1 MCTPEPPPSPLRST
15 CPRFPPLRNPPT
27 QLAARRSLCLRM
39 QPLPLPPPLRY
50 RLQDDQGQGRRV
62 DGRAFLSRAE
72 PFCHSICLLGSRS
85 SAPMP
90 DHRSH
95 PSRWQPARGLTGTQP
110 AGEDRTSYRTRPPEA
125 ARSGRVPKPARAA
138 TAHAALLRS
147 AGVFCSSNPA
157 RGRSWRPPRFFTW
170 SSNSNSSNC
179 PVCNVRWFKKR
190 NTKQSGHTHRYVCC
204 VPTRIPYPLLNTYT
218 FMNEGPGE
226 GRSRSIQSLN
236 VNRSPRARPG
246 PAPGAGRARRGGAG
260 AAGDR
265 AFRLQ
270 LYTF

>member
-1 MCTPEPPPSPLRST
+1 MRPPPPLVLGARATRSLARSCGQPTCACGVGVCISVCTPEPPPSPLRST

-147 AGVFCSSNPA
+147 AGVFWLFEPA
-157 RGRSWRPPRFFTW
+157 RGAGALLGFLLGHQIQTPQ
-170 SSNSNSSNC
+170 NC
-179 PVCNVRWFKKR
+179 PVCNVRWFKKHGR
-190 NTKQSGHTHRYVCC
+190 NKADTPIDMC
-204 VPTRIPYPLLNTYT
+204 VVSRHVSRTLCLTLTR
-218 FMNEGPGE
+218 F
-226 GRSRSIQSLN
+226 
-236 VNRSPRARPG
+236 
-246 PAPGAGRARRGGAG
+246 
-260 AAGDR
+260 
-265 AFRLQ
+265 
-270 LYTF
+270 

>member
-1 MCTPEPPPSPLRST
+1 VRPPPPLVLGARATRSLARSCGQPTCACGVGVCISVCISVCTPEPPPSPLRST

-62 DGRAFLSRAE
+62 DGRAFLSRVE

-138 TAHAALLRS
+138 TAQRTPPCCVRLVCFGSSNLREELAPSSVFYLVMKIQTPQTVPFVTS
-147 AGVFCSSNPA
+147 AGS
-157 RGRSWRPPRFFTW
+157 
-170 SSNSNSSNC
+170 
-179 PVCNVRWFKKR
+179 KR
-190 NTKQSGHTHRYVCC
+190 NTRETKRTHPSIC
-204 VPTRIPYPLLNTYT
+204 VLCPDTYPV
-218 FMNEGPGE
+218 P
-226 GRSRSIQSLN
+226 S
-236 VNRSPRARPG
+236 A
-246 PAPGAGRARRGGAG
+246 
-260 AAGDR
+260 
-265 AFRLQ
+265 
-270 LYTF
+270 

>member
-1 MCTPEPPPSPLRST
+1 MRPPPPLVLGARATRSLARSCGQPTCACGVGVCISVCTPEPPPSPLRST

-179 PVCNVRWFKKR
+179 PVCNVRWFKETRGETKR
-190 NTKQSGHTHRYVCC
+190 THPSIC
-204 VPTRIPYPLLNTYT
+204 VLCPDTYPV
-218 FMNEGPGE
+218 P
-226 GRSRSIQSLN
+226 S
-236 VNRSPRARPG
+236 A
-246 PAPGAGRARRGGAG
+246 
-260 AAGDR
+260 
-265 AFRLQ
+265 
-270 LYTF
+270 